1 MTSMDILV
9 TGGTGQVG
17 LELKRHPWPEGASV
31 HFPGR
36 AELDL
41 SRPEEIAR
49 AIASRPWSV
58 VINAAA
64 FTAVDKAESE
74 VAAAWTLN
82 ALAPAMLAAETARAN
97 IPLVHVSTDYVFSGA
112 KAEPYVEDDAVG
124 PLGVYGASKEGGEQG
139 VRSANRRHAI
149 IRTAWVLSEHR
160 ANFLK
165 TMLRL
170 ARERERLTVVADQRG
185 SPTSARDLAGGL
197 ARVALALAKDRAAPT
212 GTFHLV
218 NAGETSWHGLA
229 VEIMRLAFKGRGGG
243 PAIEP
248 IPTSAYP
255 TPAKRPANS
264 RLATGKIEKAYAIS
278 LRPWPEAIAE
288 IVATLES

>member
-1 MTSMDILV
+1 M
-9 TGGTGQVG
+9 
-17 LELKRHPWPEGASV
+17 
-31 HFPGR
+31 
-36 AELDL
+36 
-41 SRPEEIAR
+41 
-49 AIASRPWSV
+49 
-58 VINAAA
+58 
-64 FTAVDKAESE
+64 
-74 VAAAWTLN
+74 
-82 ALAPAMLAAETARAN
+82 
-97 IPLVHVSTDYVFSGA
+97 
-112 KAEPYVEDDAVG
+112 
-124 PLGVYGASKEGGEQG
+124 
-139 VRSANRRHAI
+139 RSANRRHAI

-160 ANFLK
+160 TNFLK

-170 ARERERLTVVADQRG
+170 AREREHLTVVADQRG

-197 ARVALALAKDRAAPT
+197 ARVALSLAKDRSAPT

-288 IVATLES
+288 IVARLES

>member
-1 MTSMDILV
+1 MDILV

-17 LELKRHPWPEGASV
+17 IELKRHAWPESARV

-49 AIASRPWSV
+49 AIASRRWSV

-74 VAAAWTLN
+74 VAAAFTLN
-82 ALAPAMLAAETARAN
+82 ALAPAVLARESAKAN
-97 IPLVHVSTDYVFSGA
+97 IPIVHVSTDYVFSGA

-139 VRSANRRHAI
+139 VRSANPRHAI
-149 IRTAWVLSEHR
+149 IRTAWVVSEHR

-170 ARERERLTVVADQRG
+170 SHERERLTVVADQRG

-197 ARVALALAKDRAAPT
+197 ARVALALAEDRSAPI

-229 VEIMRLAFKGRGGG
+229 VEIMRHAFKASGAG
-243 PAIEP
+243 PVIEP

-264 RLATGKIEKAYAIS
+264 RLATGKIEKAYGIK
-278 LRPWPEAIAE
+278 LRPWGEAIAE
-288 IVATLES
+288 IVAALEP